1 MKSLS
6 TKLIVLVTL
15 LVAVAAT
22 LLTTLA
28 YLQMRSASL
37 DAVDREILARAEGQA
52 AFIAEFMGS
61 RKRIVESLVGEIAT
75 ENPQRLA
82 LRLKEAGGFSTGS
95 VAFAAD
101 KRIVFFDG
109 STPPPGF
116 DPTARPWWQ
125 AAVDSRATTFSPPY
139 VSTRDQKLVTTI
151 AGPVFVNGAATSM
164 LAANIPLDYIVDKV
178 LAVQL
183 TGDSH
188 AFLVGKDGRVIA
200 HRNAARVLKPITDEI
215 PNLTAERLAM
225 LGTAQGLTPATVD
238 GKDRWLYV
246 RPVAGTDWYL
256 AFSVDREAFLGALRT
271 LLISLV
277 ATAIGVTVITIGLVA
292 FGAGRLLGG
301 LRALRAAMLGI
312 ASDEA
317 DLTRRL
323 PIVGEDEVGETARAF
338 NRFLD
343 RLRETFTG
351 FRDETGHVVQAVD
364 HLSRTTSRIAAESG
378 RQSEELSATE
388 ATIRQVS
395 AEVSEA
401 TQAIQAADAR
411 VRDADAASER
421 STDAV
426 QRVSE
431 EVSRIAQTVSTLAG
445 VMSGL
450 DGRSNEI
457 AGIVGVIKDIAD
469 QTNLLALNAAIEA
482 ARAGEQGRGFAV
494 VADEVRKLAE
504 RTASATVDIGGRI
517 EWIRKEMTGAVSGID
532 QAQHIVADGVRLSET
547 AMREILSIREDMSAV
562 SGHMNTVS
570 STMAAQAG
578 ATSQVAEQAGHVNTL
593 IQSGARSVQEADA
606 ALRAINDR
614 ASLLQQT
621 IGRFQL

>member
-15 LVAVAAT
+15 LVAVASA

-28 YLQMRSASL
+28 YLQMRSESL
-37 DAVDREILARAEGQA
+37 AAVDREILARAEGQA

-61 RKRIVESLVGEIAT
+61 RKRIVESMIGEIAI

-109 STPPPGF
+109 SAPPPGF
-116 DPTARPWWQ
+116 DPTARPWWK
-125 AAVDSRATTFSPPY
+125 AAEENRATTFSPPY
-139 VSTRDQKLVTTI
+139 MSTRDQKLVTTI
-151 AGPVFVNGAATSM
+151 AGPVLSNGTATSM
-164 LAANIPLDYIVDKV
+164 LAANIPLDYIVETV
-178 LAVQL
+178 LAVKL
-183 TGDSH
+183 AGDSH
-188 AFLVGKDGRVIA
+188 AFLVAKDGSVIA
-200 HRNAARVLKPITDEI
+200 HRNAARVLKPISDEI
-215 PNLTAERLAM
+215 PDLTAARLEG
-225 LGTAQGLTPATVD
+225 LGNTDGLTQATVD
-238 GKDRWLYV
+238 GKQRWLYV
-246 RPVAGTDWYL
+246 RPVKGTDWYL
-256 AFSVDREAFLGALRT
+256 GFAVDREAFLGALRT
-271 LLISLV
+271 LLLSLI
-277 ATAIGVTVITIGLVA
+277 ATAVGVTVITIGLVA
-292 FGAGRLLGG
+292 FGASRLLVG

-312 ASDEA
+312 ASGEA

-323 PIVGEDEVGETARAF
+323 PIVAEDEVGETARAF
-338 NRFLD
+338 NGFLD
-343 RLRETFTG
+343 RLREMFTG
-351 FRDETGHVVQAVD
+351 FRDETGHVVKAVD
-364 HLSRTTSRIAAESG
+364 QLSNTTSRIAAESG
-378 RQSEELSATE
+378 QQSEQLSATE

-395 AEVSEA
+395 AEVGDA

-431 EVSRIAQTVSTLAG
+431 EVSRIAQTVSALAG

-504 RTASATVDIGGRI
+504 RTSSATIDIGGRI
-517 EWIRKEMTGAVSGID
+517 EWIRKEMAGAVSGID
-532 QAQHIVADGVRLSET
+532 QAQHIVADGVRLSDT
-547 AMREILSIREDMSAV
+547 AMREILSIREEMSAV
-562 SGHMNTVS
+562 SGHMNAVS

-578 ATSQVAEQAGHVNTL
+578 ATSQVAEQAGYVNAL
-593 IQSGARSVQEADA
+593 IQSGAQSVQEADA

-614 ASLLQQT
+614 AAHLQQT

>member
-15 LVAVAAT
+15 LVATAAT

-28 YLQMRSASL
+28 YLQMRAESL
-37 DAVDREILARAEGQA
+37 EAVDREILARAEGQT
-52 AFIAEFMGS
+52 AFISEFMGS
-61 RKRIVESLVGEIAT
+61 RRRIVESLIGEIST

-109 STPPPGF
+109 SAPPAGF
-116 DPTARPWWQ
+116 DPTARPWWK
-125 AAVDSRATTFSPPY
+125 AAVENRGTTFSPPY

-151 AGPVFVNGAATSM
+151 AGPVFVNGQATAM
-164 LAANIPLDYIVDKV
+164 LAANIPLDFIVSKV

-183 TGDSH
+183 AGDSH
-188 AFLVGKDGRVIA
+188 AFLVGKDGNVIA

-215 PNLTAERLAM
+215 PVLTADRLRAF
-225 LGTAQGLTPATVD
+225 GSADGLNETMVD
-238 GKDRWLYV
+238 GKTRWIYV
-246 RPVAGTDWYL
+246 RPVEGTDWYL
-256 AFSVDREAFLGALRT
+256 GFSVDRNAFLGALHT
-271 LLISLV
+271 LLISLI
-277 ATAIGVTVITIGLVA
+277 ATAVGVTVITIGLVA
-292 FGAGRLLGG
+292 FGASRLLGG

-312 ASDEA
+312 ASGEA

-323 PIVGEDEVGETARAF
+323 PIVAEDEVGETARAF

-343 RLRETFTG
+343 RLREMFVG
-351 FRDETGHVVQAVD
+351 FRDETGHVVQAVGQ
-364 HLSRTTSRIAAESG
+364 LSQTTSRIAAESG
-378 RQSEELSATE
+378 QQSHELSATE

-395 AEVSEA
+395 ADVGEA
-401 TQAIQAADAR
+401 TQAIQAADAK

-431 EVSRIAQTVSTLAG
+431 EVSRIAQTVSALAS

-504 RTASATVDIGGRI
+504 RTSSATIDIGGRI
-517 EWIRKEMTGAVSGID
+517 DWIRKEMTGAVSGID
-532 QAQHIVADGVRLSET
+532 QAQRIIADGVNLSET
-547 AMREILSIREDMSAV
+547 AMREILSIREDMNAV

-578 ATSQVAEQAGHVNTL
+578 ATSQVAEQAGHVNAL
-593 IQSGARSVQEADA
+593 IQSGARSVQEADT

-614 ASLLQQT
+614 ASHLQQT

>member
-15 LVAVAAT
+15 LVAVASA
-22 LLTTLA
+22 LLTALA
-28 YLQMRSASL
+28 YLQMRSESL
-37 DAVDREILARAEGQA
+37 AAADREILARAEGQA

-61 RKRIVESLVGEIAT
+61 RKRIVESMIGELAT

-109 STPPPGF
+109 SAPPPGF
-116 DPTARPWWQ
+116 DPTARPWWK
-125 AAVDSRATTFSPPY
+125 AAAENRATTFSPPY
-139 VSTRDQKLVTTI
+139 MSTRDQKLVTTI
-151 AGPVFVNGAATSM
+151 AGPVFANGAATAM
-164 LAANIPLDYIVDKV
+164 LAANIPLDYIVEKV

-183 TGDSH
+183 AGDSH
-188 AFLVGKDGRVIA
+188 AFLVARDGSVIA
-200 HRNAARVLKPITDEI
+200 HRNGARVLKPIADEI
-215 PNLTAERLAM
+215 PDLTSDRLQA
-225 LGTAQGLTPATVD
+225 LGSAAVLTPATVD
-238 GKDRWLYV
+238 GKARWLHV

-256 AFSVDREAFLGALRT
+256 GFAVDREAFLGALRT
-271 LLISLV
+271 LLVSLV
-277 ATAIGVTVITIGLVA
+277 ATAVGVTVITIGLVA
-292 FGAGRLLGG
+292 FGANRLLRG

-312 ASDEA
+312 ASGEA

-323 PIVGEDEVGETARAF
+323 PIVAEDEVGETARAF

-343 RLRETFTG
+343 RLREMFTG
-351 FRDETGHVVQAVD
+351 FRDETGHVVDAVD
-364 HLSRTTSRIAAESG
+364 RLSNTTSRIAAESG
-378 RQSEELSATE
+378 QQSEELSATE

-395 AEVSEA
+395 AEVGDA
-401 TQAIQAADAR
+401 TQAIHAADAR

-426 QRVSE
+426 QRVSQ
-431 EVSRIAQTVSTLAG
+431 EVSRIAETVSALAG

-504 RTASATVDIGGRI
+504 RTSSATIDIGGRI

-547 AMREILSIREDMSAV
+547 AMREILTIREEMSAV
-562 SGHMNTVS
+562 SGHMEAVS
-570 STMAAQAG
+570 SRMAAQAG
-578 ATSQVAEQAGHVNTL
+578 ATSQVAEQAGHVNAL
-593 IQSGARSVQEADA
+593 IQSGARSVQEADS

-614 ASLLQQT
+614 ASQLQTT